1 MPYAEVNGL
10 SIYHEEHG
18 SGGVPLLLVPGG
30 HLTIDLNFADVLPAL
45 AARRRVVAVEQQG
58 HGRTADVDRTPT
70 LPNLAGDLVG
80 LLDHLGLER
89 VDALGFSL
97 GGLALMEAA
106 IRWPDRFERFVF
118 ASGHVR
124 PDGYHADITD
134 PSRWATSTRMPT
146 AEDFTAMHREHERL
160 APPGDAGLDAFM
172 AKLGP
177 VIQGF
182 AGWSDEELAAVT
194 ARTLVLVG
202 DHDFVTIEHAALEL
216 ELIPDARLAVVP
228 GATHNGLMHRADV
241 VLPILEDFLAR
252 T

>member
-1 MPYAEVNGL
+1 MPYAELDGFSL
-10 SIYHEEHG
+10 YHEEHG

-30 HLTIDLNFADVLPAL
+30 HLTIELNYADVLPAL
-45 AARRRVVAVEQQG
+45 SSRRRVVAVEQQG
-58 HGRTADVDRTPT
+58 HGRTADVDRAPT
-70 LPNLAGDLVG
+70 LAALAGDLVG

-106 IRWPDRFERFVF
+106 TRWPDRFERFVF

-124 PDGYHADITD
+124 PDGYHPDITD

-146 AEDFTAMHREHERL
+146 TEDFAAMHREHARL
-160 APPGDAGLDAFM
+160 APPGDAGLEAFM
-172 AKLGP
+172 TKLQP
-177 VIQGF
+177 TIQGF
-182 AGWSDEELAAVT
+182 TGWSDDELARVT
-194 ARTLVLVG
+194 ARTLVMIG
-202 DHDFVTIEHAALEL
+202 DHDFVTVEHAALEL

-228 GATHNGLMHRADV
+228 DATHNGLLHRADV

-252 T
+252 

>member
-1 MPYAEVNGL
+1 
-10 SIYHEEHG
+10 
-18 SGGVPLLLVPGG
+18 VPGG
-30 HLTIDLNFADVLPAL
+30 HLTIEANFADVLPAL
-45 AARRRVVAVEQQG
+45 ASRRQVVAVEQQG
-58 HGRTADVDRTPT
+58 HGRTADVDRTPA

-124 PDGYHADITD
+124 PDGYHPDITD

-146 AEDFTAMHREHERL
+146 AEDF
-160 APPGDAGLDAFM
+160 M
-172 AKLGP
+172 AKLQP
-177 VIQGF
+177 TIQGF
-182 AGWSDEELAAVT
+182 TGWSDEELAAVT

-252 T
+252 

>member
-10 SIYHEEHG
+10 SLHHEEHG

-30 HLTIDLNFADVLPAL
+30 HQTIELSFSSVLPAL
-45 AARRRVVAVEQQG
+45 SSRRRVVAVEQQG
-58 HGRTADVDRTPT
+58 HGRTADVDREPT
-70 LPNLAGDLVG
+70 LANLAGDLVG

-97 GGLALMEAA
+97 GGLALMDAA
-106 IRWPDRFERFVF
+106 IRWPDRFDRFVF

-124 PDGYHADITD
+124 PDGYHPDITD

-146 AEDFTAMHREHERL
+146 AEAFAAMRSERERL
-160 APPGDAGLDAFM
+160 APPGDAGLEAFM
-172 AKLGP
+172 TKMQP
-177 VIQGF
+177 TIQGF
-182 AGWSDEELAAVT
+182 TGWSDEELARVT
-194 ARTLVLVG
+194 ARTLIMIG
-202 DHDFVTIEHAALEL
+202 DHDFVTVEHAALEL

-228 GATHNGLMHRADV
+228 NATHTGLMHRADV

-252 T
+252 

>member
-1 MPYAEVNGL
+1 MPYADLDGISL
-10 SIYHEEHG
+10 YHEEHG

-30 HLTIDLNFADVLPAL
+30 HLTIELNYADVLPAL
-45 AARRRVVAVEQQG
+45 SSRRRVVAVEQQG
-58 HGRTADVDRTPT
+58 HGRTADVDRAPT
-70 LPNLAGDLVG
+70 LAALAGDLVG

-106 IRWPDRFERFVF
+106 TRWPDRFGRFVF

-124 PDGYHADITD
+124 PDGYHPDITD

-146 AEDFTAMHREHERL
+146 TEDFAAMHRAHARL
-160 APPGDAGLDAFM
+160 APPGDAGLEAFM
-172 AKLGP
+172 AKLQP
-177 VIQGF
+177 TIQGF
-182 AGWSDEELAAVT
+182 TGWSDDELARVT
-194 ARTLVLVG
+194 ARTLIMIG
-202 DHDFVTIEHAALEL
+202 DHDFVTVEHAALEL

-228 GATHNGLMHRADV
+228 DATHNGLLHRADV

-252 T
+252 

>member
-1 MPYAEVNGL
+1 MPYAAVNGL
-10 SIYHEEHG
+10 SLYHEEHG

-30 HLTIDLNFADVLPAL
+30 HLTIDLSFADVAPGLSS
-45 AARRRVVAVEQQG
+45 RRRVVAVEQQG

-106 IRWPDRFERFVF
+106 IRWPDRFERFVV
-118 ASGHVR
+118 ASCHVR
-124 PDGYHADITD
+124 PDGYHPDITD

-146 AEDFTAMHREHERL
+146 AEDFAAMHREHARL

-172 AKLGP
+172 AKLQP
-177 VIQGF
+177 TIQGF
-182 AGWSDEELAAVT
+182 TGWSDEELAQVT
-194 ARTLVLVG
+194 ARTLIMIG
-202 DHDFVTIEHAALEL
+202 DHDFVTVEHAALEL

-228 GATHNGLMHRADV
+228 DATHNGLLHRADV

-252 T
+252 